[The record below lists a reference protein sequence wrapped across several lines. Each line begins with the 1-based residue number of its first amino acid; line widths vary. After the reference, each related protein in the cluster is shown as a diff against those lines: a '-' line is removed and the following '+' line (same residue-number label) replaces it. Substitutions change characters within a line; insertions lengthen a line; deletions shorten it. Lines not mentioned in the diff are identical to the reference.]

1 MPSAN
6 LLQSQPQL
14 AAASVK
20 GYRELL
26 RRLRSEQAPQGAAEE
41 RAAGTLLQQAKAR
54 VLLYAQQKR
63 RAGFEPLD
71 PRRARLDLLSCRCVS
86 FRSCMGRRPGKGLQS
101 ALAVLV

>member
-26 RRLRSEQAPQGAAEE
+26 RRLRAEQAPQGAAEE

-71 PRRARLDLLSCRCVS
+71 PRRARLGVPLGCGSCTRV
-86 FRSCMGRRPGKGLQS
+86 
-101 ALAVLV
+101 